1 MKLSSHITRLA
12 WLPLLVVVMAAPCV
26 WAQGVEQIEVREAQ
40 AAMQIAQEKGKALED
55 KLARSKEQITSLG
68 EGLGSANNDAR
79 ISRENYEKLRLQ
91 MEGLGIAALNGST
104 AELQQRLL
112 ASLSDYRILD
122 QQKKAL
128 AEALISLSEAS
139 LLYAKSAPNANE
151 ESQQTLN
158 KALGNAEK
166 AIGSATK
173 EPGAPNEGDLQ
184 NAKIVS
190 LKSELGIAVLNVGIR
205 QGVHPGTPF
214 AIYRQDKLVAK
225 AIVVD
230 VRQGIC
236 GAVVQ
241 DLVNEKD
248 TVKVGDT
255 GKVDAS
261 RS

>member
-1 MKLSSHITRLA
+1 MKLCPDITRLA
-12 WLPLLVVVMAAPCV
+12 WLPLIAVVIGVTCV
-26 WAQGVEQIEVREAQ
+26 RAHGVEQIEVREAQ
-40 AAMQIAQEKGKALED
+40 AAMQIAQEKVTMLED

-79 ISRENYEKLRLQ
+79 LSRENYEKLRLQ

-104 AELQQRLL
+104 TELQQRLL

-122 QQKKAL
+122 QQKRAL
-128 AEALISLSEAS
+128 AEALIGLSEAS
-139 LLYAKSAPNANE
+139 LLFAKSTPNASE
-151 ESQQTLN
+151 ENQQVLN
-158 KALGNAEK
+158 KALASAEK
-166 AIGSATK
+166 AVSSTTK
-173 EPGAPNEGDLQ
+173 ELGAPNDGDLQ

-190 LKSELGIAVLNVGIR
+190 LKNELGIAVMNVGIR

-214 AIYRQDKLVAK
+214 AIYRHDKLVAK

-248 TVKVGDT
+248 TVQVGDT
-255 GKVDAS
+255 GRVDAS